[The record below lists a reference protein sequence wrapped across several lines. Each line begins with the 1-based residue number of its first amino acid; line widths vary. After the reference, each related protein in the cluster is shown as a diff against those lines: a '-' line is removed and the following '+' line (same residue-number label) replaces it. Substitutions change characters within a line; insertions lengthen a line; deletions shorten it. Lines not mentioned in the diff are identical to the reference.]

1 MESPNPSAGRAFC
14 SGFAKVANKIGGIT
28 QTDSTWTRSVRLLMR
43 MPGNTA
49 LLIIDVQRA
58 IDDQGASTSLIYS
71 LYKKTWMAGM
81 SPAMTGAGSMQQ
93 IHLADWQISY

>member
-1 MESPNPSAGRAFC
+1 
-14 SGFAKVANKIGGIT
+14 
-28 QTDSTWTRSVRLLMR
+28 MR
-43 MPGNTA
+43 MPGNAA

-93 IHLADWQISY
+93 IHLADRQISY

>member
-1 MESPNPSAGRAFC
+1 M
-14 SGFAKVANKIGGIT
+14 
-28 QTDSTWTRSVRLLMR
+28 RLLMR
-43 MPGNTA
+43 IPGNAA

-93 IHLADWQISY
+93 IHLADRQISY

>member
-1 MESPNPSAGRAFC
+1 M
-14 SGFAKVANKIGGIT
+14 
-28 QTDSTWTRSVRLLMR
+28 RLLMR

-71 LYKKTWMAGM
+71 RYEKTWMAGM
-81 SPAMTGAGSMQQ
+81 SPAMTGHRFDATNLPRRPANF
-93 IHLADWQISY
+93 ILELE